1 MPTDDI
7 EALCTRLKVLVVDDD
22 ADVVDL
28 VDAVLQSLKV
38 PVVWTAADGD
48 KAWTIF
54 EKAGDQIDLI
64 VCDWMMPGLSGLELL
79 RRVRA
84 SESVVPF
91 LMLTARTT
99 ADAVAQARDAG
110 VDAYMVKPFDPRAL
124 RDKILALVTP
134 PAGAGT

>member
-7 EALCTRLKVLVVDDD
+7 DSLCARLKVLVVDDD
-22 ADVVDL
+22 ADVIDL
-28 VDAVLQSLKV
+28 VDAVLQSMKV
-38 PVVWTAADGD
+38 PVVWTAADGE

-54 EKAGDQIDLI
+54 QKASEQIDLI
-64 VCDWMMPGLSGLELL
+64 VCDWMMPGMSGLDLL

-91 LMLTARTT
+91 LMLTAKTT
-99 ADAVAQARDAG
+99 ADAVAEAREAG
-110 VDAYMVKPFDPRAL
+110 VDAYIVKPFDPRTL

-134 PAGAGT
+134 PDGTGP